1 MTRVVHV
8 VSDFCMGG
16 VSAVVY
22 DLVKNYKSSSYE
34 YHIVNLSGGGDEA
47 VINRFQSLGIPIH
60 QVAYSFQSGFSSI
73 DYIKEAL
80 YVNKFRKANKTAIDS
95 IAQLGPDILHFHTLP
110 RELMLGREVKRK
122 TNCKL
127 VHTDHMVR
135 LGSKDS
141 SKFGR
146 FVLRLPFQQF
156 FKNYHLIA
164 VSDSV
169 CNYLV
174 DMGIKSSAASIT
186 VIRNKIPGSN
196 LRITY
201 SDKPVLKVVY
211 VARISY
217 VKGHRELIQAW
228 SLLPAAGLHLYVVGP
243 DELQGAMQKLYEELN
258 CLNPITFTGSIPNA
272 ADFIDD
278 ADMGVF
284 PSQREGLP
292 IALLEKMR
300 IGLPCV
306 VSDIPELTSI
316 VSDGVDALVYPSGNI
331 EELSNKIQQLAR
343 DLHLRER
350 IGSAAATTV
359 NNKFVSKL
367 GGIDKEY
374 EQFYKSIS

>member
-1 MTRVVHV
+1 MTRVIHV

-16 VSAVVY
+16 VSAVVF

-47 VINRFQSLGIPIH
+47 VINRFRSLGIPIH
-60 QVAYSFQSGFSSI
+60 QVPYSFQSGFSSI
-73 DYIKEAL
+73 DYIKEAFG
-80 YVNKFRKANKTAIDS
+80 VGKFRKANKAAIDA
-95 IAQLGPDILHFHTLP
+95 IAQLCPDILHFHTLP
-110 RELMLGREVKRK
+110 RELMLGREVKRI

-127 VHTDHMVR
+127 VHTDHLVR
-135 LGSKDS
+135 LSNKDS
-141 SKFGR
+141 SKIGR
-146 FVLRLPFQQF
+146 FLLRLPFQQF

-169 CNYLV
+169 YNYLV
-174 DMGIKSSAASIT
+174 NMGVKSTAASIT

-201 SDKPVLKVVY
+201 SNKPELKVVY

-217 VKGHRELIQAW
+217 VKGHRDLIQAW
-228 SLLPAAGLHLYVVGP
+228 SLLPSLGLHLYVVGP
-243 DELQGAMQKLYEELN
+243 DELHGSMQKLYEESN
-258 CLNPITFTGSIPNA
+258 SHNPITFTGSIPNA
-272 ADFIDD
+272 ADFIAD

-284 PSQREGLP
+284 PSYQEGLP
-292 IALLEKMR
+292 LALLEKMR
-300 IGLPCV
+300 IGMPCV

-331 EELSNKIQQLAR
+331 EELSNSIQRLAN
-343 DLHLRER
+343 DLQLREK
-350 IGSAAATTV
+350 IGIAAAITV
-359 NNKFVSKL
+359 NDKFVSKL

-374 EQFYKSIS
+374 EEFYSTLT